1 MKKIAVIPVKEKSER
16 VESKNFREFYK
27 GKSLFDL
34 LIEKLI
40 HSKTF
45 DKIYVSSNS
54 HSLKQKVNSLGIE
67 FISRDDS
74 FCNNDIPWSDVIA
87 HVAESIPEKDDSIL
101 AWCHTT
107 SPLFTEYE
115 KAMKE
120 FDSVYKEGTNDGLV
134 TVSKVNDF
142 IISENLQPLNYSWGP
157 WHRYSQ
163 HLDNYFS
170 ITGAL
175 FIAPIKEMILNRY
188 VISKNPFLYEVS
200 PIESIDIDTQL
211 DFEIAKMLMKNR
223 PSLIKNA

>member
-16 VESKNFREFYK
+16 VESKNFREFFK

-40 HSKTF
+40 HSNTF

-54 HSLKQKVNSLGIE
+54 HTLKEKINSLGIE

-107 SPLFTEYE
+107 SPLFTDYD
-115 KAMKE
+115 KAMKK
-120 FDSVYKEGTNDGLV
+120 FAFL
-134 TVSKVNDF
+134 
-142 IISENLQPLNYSWGP
+142 
-157 WHRYSQ
+157 Q
-163 HLDNYFS
+163 HLCSPHVQKYFQDS
-170 ITGAL
+170 IHECLLWAVVGQK
-175 FIAPIKEMILNRY
+175 APK
-188 VISKNPFLYEVS
+188 VF
-200 PIESIDIDTQL
+200 
-211 DFEIAKMLMKNR
+211 
-223 PSLIKNA
+223 